1 MLKEKK
7 VKVIVKIILAFFIVA
22 MVGYHGYCHH
32 MVGEF
37 YKYVEA
43 DDTEGALSCIEKMPN
58 VNMLDTCRPLYYI
71 LGICTQNA
79 SAKGYPLYW
88 AIWEQADVSV
98 IEALLEKGAD
108 PDKQDLPVS
117 ETPLHCLCG
126 QSQKDMYKKVTL
138 LIEHGADV
146 KEGYISIPSNWKELT
161 EDSKED
167 KFMAIVYLWENGVD
181 EWLDVDLICKRSAL
195 HMAAQGFDVECL
207 EKLYKN
213 EKRPMNN
220 LLNEVDFKGET
231 PLFWAVRAGEFD
243 NCAFLIEEG
252 ADINIRNNE
261 GKTAYDLAVELGYE
275 EYAEKLI
282 SNGDADTD

>member
-7 VKVIVKIILAFFIVA
+7 VKVIIKLILVFIIVA
-22 MVGYHGYCHH
+22 MIGYHSYCHH

-71 LGICTQNA
+71 LGLLTQNA

-88 AIWEQADVSV
+88 AIWEKADVSV

-108 PDKQDLPVS
+108 PNKIDLPVS

-126 QSQKDMYKKVTL
+126 QQQKDMYKKVTL

-146 KEGYISIPSNWKELT
+146 KEGYVSVPSNWNELT

-167 KFMAIVYLWENGVD
+167 QFRAIVYLWENGVD
-181 EWLDVDLICKRSAL
+181 EWLSTDPIYKTSEL
-195 HMAAQGFDVECL
+195 HMAAQGLDVECL

-213 EKRPMNN
+213 EKRPMSD
-220 LLNEVDFKGET
+220 LLNEVMLMVKHRFFGLLVQENLIT
-231 PLFWAVRAGEFD
+231 VH
-243 NCAFLIEEG
+243 FL
-252 ADINIRNNE
+252 
-261 GKTAYDLAVELGYE
+261 
-275 EYAEKLI
+275 
-282 SNGDADTD
+282 